1 MANRIDDAKER
12 LTHLRTVWMKLVAE
26 IEATGAVV
34 KTERS
39 TKLHPGIH
47 ALPRLRKAIAEQ
59 EQYIAELEAAEAPR
73 ALAINPNFAT
83 SRQRTLS
90 EKRSLAA
97 RKKRTK

>member
-1 MANRIDDAKER
+1 MASKIDDAKER
-12 LTHLRTVWMKLVAE
+12 LTHLRAIWTKVIAD
-26 IEATGAVV
+26 IEASGPVV

-73 ALAINPNFAT
+73 ALAINPNLVA